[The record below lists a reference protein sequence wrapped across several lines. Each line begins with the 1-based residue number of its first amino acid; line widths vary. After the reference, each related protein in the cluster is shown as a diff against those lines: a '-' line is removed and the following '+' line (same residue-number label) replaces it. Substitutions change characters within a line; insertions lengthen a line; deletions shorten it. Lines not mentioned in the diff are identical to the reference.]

1 MYKVES
7 PIKIHIKNTLSMK
20 IAAVGS
26 SYFHVQTIDQK
37 TETHI

>member
-1 MYKVES
+1 
-7 PIKIHIKNTLSMK
+7 MK

-37 TETHI
+37 TETHIRYNNME